1 MLLPQFPEC
10 TESIAADVQI
20 VRARSLRLLLE
31 RMKDVERIRSR
42 CHVEHAVC
50 TAPLLDAPTLEAGQ
64 APCDSR
70 KRPKVT
76 PRGRTPAAS
85 TMQRQVAT
93 ETPASCTICQLT
105 ILSAVAGR

>member
-31 RMKDVERIRSR
+31 RMKDVDRIRSR

-50 TAPLLDAPTLEAGQ
+50 TANMNPDLTDCRSDGLHRFPVV
-64 APCDSR
+64 R
-70 KRPKVT
+70 T
-76 PRGRTPAAS
+76 PRDTLIIDHIERPTPD
-85 TMQRQVAT
+85 
-93 ETPASCTICQLT
+93 
-105 ILSAVAGR
+105 